1 MTYPTHAIHGR
12 PESDQHLG
20 DDRVTPLWHRDVEA
34 PVAGSARDASRE
46 RAALAVEEA
55 ASPRETF
62 EPSLTFGDPHIP
74 NMHNS

>member
-1 MTYPTHAIHGR
+1 MFRNCLGAIPSDARVRR
-12 PESDQHLG
+12 P
-20 DDRVTPLWHRDVEA
+20 RLWHRDVEA